1 MRELTAVTVTTRV
14 IYDIDAQDFS
24 AAIEK
29 GVITNATARMT
40 DDCKK
45 GIAKFLEK

>member
-14 IYDIDAQDFS
+14 IYDIDALDLS
-24 AAIEK
+24 DSIEK
-29 GVITNATARMT
+29 GVQVNATARMT

-45 GIAKFLEK
+45 GIARFLEK

>member
-14 IYDIDAQDFS
+14 IYDIDALDFS
-24 AAIEK
+24 DSIEK
-29 GVITNATARMT
+29 GVQVNATARMT

-45 GIAKFLEK
+45 GIARFLEK